1 MASHTFVIEHMEEDD
16 EESKAVPPWVYLEY
30 RQMIAI
36 AGATSSILFT
46 HLSSSSR
53 TALNSALESVP
64 NSSKFEV
71 HSLGIL
77 DVMKQHGVDL
87 NQVCLLDPKAEKELS
102 PSDGDNFS
110 WFLFGGILGDDP
122 PRDRTSEL
130 RKLGFPN
137 RHLGSVQ
144 MTTDTALGVTKRVV
158 VDKVPLQDLPYVDHP
173 TIRFNAKES
182 VEMPFRYI
190 TDSKG
195 EPILPEGMKALLKVV
210 SQRRFQDEMLY
221 VILGANSIFHLISIP
236 CSTWT
241 CPHTLSIPPL
251 AYAPT
256 SSLKKSPH
264 QNSSVLYLRD
274 FKDHKE
280 VVRKTTLTNQIKTI
294 LGTLPTPIHTIV
306 FSIDDLYL
314 PYDGLIQLGRTH
326 PDNALLQ
333 GRGLPGS
340 HDPVLGATIL
350 ERLSRINAGDDTSI
364 SLPVFDKSA
373 YQGFGDRSSETVEVW
388 APVDVVILEGWC
400 FGFQPLSPAELEKR
414 YGEPGAE
421 GGADENSPSHQY
433 FKSHS
438 IKSLEAINGSLK
450 NYADL
455 WYRYFTH
462 FIQASM
468 RGCLARDL
476 YDVFEWRLQQ
486 EHAMKLKN
494 GGRGMTDEEVHSFVA
509 RYMPGYELFQDTI
522 ESPNNPWIRHGLKV
536 VLDKQRAVVR
546 TEQF

>member
-1 MASHTFVIEHMEEDD
+1 MSSHTIYPAARLCADF
-16 EESKAVPPWVYLEY
+16 
-30 RQMIAI
+30 IAKEI
-36 AGATSSILFT
+36 A
-46 HLSSSSR
+46 
-53 TALNSALESVP
+53 
-64 NSSKFEV
+64 SSKF
-71 HSLGIL
+71 
-77 DVMKQHGVDL
+77 QR
-87 NQVCLLDPKAEKELS
+87 P
-102 PSDGDNFS
+102 
-110 WFLFGGILGDDP
+110 LFA
-122 PRDRTSEL
+122 
-130 RKLGFPN
+130 GFQGPQ
-137 RHLGSVQ
+137 GS
-144 MTTDTALGVTKRVV
+144 G
-158 VDKVPLQDLPYVDHP
+158 
-173 TIRFNAKES
+173 
-182 VEMPFRYI
+182 
-190 TDSKG
+190 
-195 EPILPEGMKALLKVV
+195 
-210 SQRRFQDEMLY
+210 
-221 VILGANSIFHLISIP
+221 
-236 CSTWT
+236 
-241 CPHTLSIPPL
+241 
-251 AYAPT
+251 
-256 SSLKKSPH
+256 
-264 QNSSVLYLRD
+264 
-274 FKDHKE
+274 
-280 VVRKTTLTNQIKTI
+280 KTTLTNQIKTI

-421 GGADENSPSHQY
+421 GGADENSPSHQH

-468 RGCLARDL
+468 RGCLVRVRGL
-476 YDVFEWRLQQ
+476 TISME
-486 EHAMKLKN
+486 N
-494 GGRGMTDEEVHSFVA
+494 GE
-509 RYMPGYELFQDTI
+509 
-522 ESPNNPWIRHGLKV
+522 
-536 VLDKQRAVVR
+536 
-546 TEQF
+546 

>member
-36 AGATSSILFT
+36 AGATSSVLFT

-130 RKLGFPN
+130 RRLGFPN

-195 EPILPEGMKALLKVV
+195 EPILPEGMKALLKMKCYMSFSAPILSFILSPYLVQLGHV
-210 SQRRFQDEMLY
+210 LTHYLSRARLCADFIAKEIASSKFQRPLFAGFQ
-221 VILGANSIFHLISIP
+221 GPQGSG
-236 CSTWT
+236 
-241 CPHTLSIPPL
+241 
-251 AYAPT
+251 
-256 SSLKKSPH
+256 
-264 QNSSVLYLRD
+264 
-274 FKDHKE
+274 
-280 VVRKTTLTNQIKTI
+280 KTTLTNQIKTI

-414 YGEPGAE
+414 YSEPGAE

-468 RGCLARDL
+468 RGCLVRNL

-522 ESPNNPWIRHGLKV
+522 ESPNNPWIGHGLKV

-546 TEQF
+546 TQQF